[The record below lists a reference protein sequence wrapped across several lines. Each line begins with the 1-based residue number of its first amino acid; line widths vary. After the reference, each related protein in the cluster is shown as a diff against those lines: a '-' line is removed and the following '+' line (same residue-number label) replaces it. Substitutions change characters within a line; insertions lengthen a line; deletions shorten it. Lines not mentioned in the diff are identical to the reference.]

1 MRDLGRRIFR
11 ELWPQDAVEWALGVA
26 LFVVLAL
33 CVLGA
38 ASEIYAAVE
47 AGAGS

>member
-26 LFVVLAL
+26 LFVVVAL

-38 ASEIYAAVE
+38 ASEIYEMIE
-47 AGAGS
+47 AGAAL